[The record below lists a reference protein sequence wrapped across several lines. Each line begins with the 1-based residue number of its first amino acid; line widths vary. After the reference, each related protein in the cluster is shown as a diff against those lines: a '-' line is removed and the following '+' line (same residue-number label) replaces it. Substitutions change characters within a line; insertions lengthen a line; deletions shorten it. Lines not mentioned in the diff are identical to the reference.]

1 MNNNE
6 NSNSKNEKQDEKNE
20 EKNQNS
26 IHQNK
31 YVNNNENN
39 INEETKNKVTV
50 KVEDNKKEMEK
61 LNEDKTIPSE
71 YMNYLNDYYN
81 REEYNNNDDRP
92 KNVITMNDIIG
103 TTSKKEININIMNES
118 FNNFY
123 PGKVSTRSY
132 GPIKAYAANT
142 NQGIV
147 RDYNEDRV
155 SIIININQPNYSKSK
170 KANWPKASYFSIF
183 DGHGGNKCAEFLRDN
198 LLKLICDNDFFPT
211 DIEKAI
217 KFGFSEADRLFLEIA
232 VKDGKLVDS
241 SGSCG
246 LILLIIDNKIYIAN
260 VGDSRCIIS
269 MNNGK
274 IRKDVTRDHKPNY
287 PYEKKRIISNGG
299 KIYQTQTPLNQKIEN
314 NNSNNSD
321 DSFTENEN
329 INSNLILLGPHRVFP
344 GSLSVSRTVGDAA
357 SKISALGGNP
367 KVVISEPDIYCFE
380 LSKEDI
386 DFIILGCDGI
396 YDQLTSEEVIKCA
409 WMMIDFS
416 KKYNSKQN
424 MNNNEKEEEEKDE
437 IDLFTTCAH
446 IVDFILKVSMSRKSF
461 DNVTCLIVS
470 FKDLINEDLSK
481 NNTNKINFE
490 RKNEKEGK
498 IEKQIILEDKKETKI
513 PRLIISKTTDLLM
526 EDNKN
531 ENKKIGNGKKKINI
545 DKIQI
550 KSIQKDDKNN
560 INKNNYKL
568 NKNIKLF
575 GNNIENQNN
584 NINSGELSH
593 RVTSNNLLKEF
604 NFKPNKNNENGNND
618 NINNKKNELSLSSTK
633 IMKKSKSIES
643 IIDRCNNN
651 YNNTNKKLI
660 NNPISNINF
669 INNSDEKNISS
680 KKERLNISKKLFM
693 NKKIKPLFI
702 ENKLNKN
709 KYKNKNNT
717 LRIATITP
725 KNKNQSR
732 KGGSLSKH
740 GPVLSDLNIYPNKN
754 INLKEINPITLT
766 SNIPKITNIN
776 TITLKNSPKG
786 KLSLN
791 DLLSIGSNKIYS
803 YRNKNGKSKLK
814 SLNKKSISFYNKYN
828 FNDFV
833 SNPKIG
839 GEKISLQKNQI
850 SKFDLFNKKSEKSTG
865 SYVNIKNTNLGNL
878 NKYQFSTDDKHKE
891 KIEKPI
897 NLYPIYQNDY
907 KISNGNNNSK
917 RHIGSSTK
925 VKTLVHNLTENLL
938 TQNKRIG
945 IPSLNGKN
953 KIYNNISSIKKLNL
967 I

>member
-1 MNNNE
+1 MNNYE
-6 NSNSKNEKQDEKNE
+6 NSNSQNEKLDEKKEEQTNDDIHQKTLVNKNE
-20 EKNQNS
+20 S
-26 IHQNK
+26 
-31 YVNNNENN
+31 N
-39 INEETKNKVTV
+39 INEEPKNKVTV
-50 KVEDNKKEMEK
+50 NVEDNNKEMEK
-61 LNEDKTIPSE
+61 LNKDKTISSE
-71 YMNYLNDYYN
+71 HMNYLNDYYN
-81 REEYNNNDDRP
+81 SEEYNNNDDRP
-92 KNVITMNDIIG
+92 KNIITMNDIIG
-103 TTSKKEININIMNES
+103 NAKKEININIMNES
-118 FNNFY
+118 FNNFF

-155 SIIININQPNYSKSK
+155 SIIININQPNFSKNK

-269 MNNGK
+269 MSNGK

-299 KIYQTQTPLNQKIEN
+299 KIYQTQTPLNQKNENN

-321 DSFTENEN
+321 ESFTNNEN

-344 GSLSVSRTVGDAA
+344 GSLSVSRTIGDAA
-357 SKISALGGNP
+357 SKLSSLGGNP

-380 LSKEDI
+380 LDKEDI

-416 KKYNSKQN
+416 KKYNSKEN
-424 MNNNEKEEEEKDE
+424 INNNEKEEEEKDE

-446 IVDFILKVSMSRKSF
+446 IVDFILKASMSRKSF
-461 DNVTCLIVS
+461 DNVTCLIVA
-470 FKDLINEDLSK
+470 FKDLINDDLRK
-481 NNTNKINFE
+481 NNVNEVPVE
-490 RKNEKEGK
+490 RKKEKNDK
-498 IEKQIILEDKKETKI
+498 IEKPTNLEEKKETKI

-526 EDNKN
+526 EDNKI
-531 ENKKIGNGKKKINI
+531 ENKLIGNNKKKINI

-550 KSIQKDDKNN
+550 KSKEKDD
-560 INKNNYKL
+560 KNNYKL
-568 NKNIKLF
+568 NSNIKLF
-575 GNNIENQNN
+575 GNIIETPNN
-584 NINSGELSH
+584 NINTGELSH
-593 RVTSNNLLKEF
+593 RVISNNLLKEF
-604 NFKPNKNNENGNND
+604 KFKTHKDNENENIK
-618 NINNKKNELSLSSTK
+618 NINNNKNDLSLSSAK

-643 IIDRCNNN
+643 IIDRSNTNHN
-651 YNNTNKKLI
+651 INNNTNKKLI
-660 NNPISNINF
+660 NNPMNNVNF
-669 INNSDEKNISS
+669 INNSDEKHIST

-709 KYKNKNNT
+709 KYKNNT
-717 LRIATITP
+717 LRIATISP

-732 KGGSLSKH
+732 IGGSLSKH
-740 GPVLSDLNIYPNKN
+740 GPVLSDLNLYHNKN

-803 YRNKNGKSKLK
+803 YRNKNGNKLK
-814 SLNKKSISFYNKYN
+814 SLNKKSISFYNKCN

-850 SKFDLFNKKSEKSTG
+850 SKFDLFNKKSENSTG
-865 SYVNIKNTNLGNL
+865 SYVNIKNTNMGNS
-878 NKYQFSTDDKHKE
+878 NKYQFSNDDKHKE
-891 KIEKPI
+891 KIERPI
-897 NLYPIYQNDY
+897 NLCPIYQNDY
-907 KISNGNNNSK
+907 KINNGKNNSK
-917 RHIGSSTK
+917 RYNGSNTK

-938 TQNKRIG
+938 SQNKRIG
-945 IPSLNGKN
+945 IPALNGKN
-953 KIYNNISSIKKLNL
+953 KIYNNINSIKKLNL

>member
-1 MNNNE
+1 MNNKE
-6 NSNSKNEKQDEKNE
+6 NLNFENEKPNDKNE
-20 EKNQNS
+20 EENNKA
-26 IHQNK
+26 IHPNK
-31 YVNNNENN
+31 IVNNNENN
-39 INEETKNKVTV
+39 INEESKNKVIV
-50 KVEDNKKEMEK
+50 KVEDNNKENEK
-61 LNEDKTIPSE
+61 LNEDNNIPSE
-71 YMNYLNDYYN
+71 HMNYLNDYYSS
-81 REEYNNNDDRP
+81 EEFNNHDNRP

-103 TTSKKEININIMNES
+103 TVAKKEININIMNES
-118 FNNFY
+118 FNNFF

-132 GPIKAYAANT
+132 GHIKAYAANT
-142 NQGIV
+142 NQGIA

-155 SIIININQPNYSKSK
+155 SIIININQPIFSKTK
-170 KANWPKASYFSIF
+170 KPNWPKASYFSIF

-232 VKDGKLVDS
+232 IKDGKLVDG

-246 LILLIIDNKIYIAN
+246 LILLIIENKIYIAN
-260 VGDSRCIIS
+260 VGDSRCVIS

-287 PYEKKRIISNGG
+287 PYEKQRIISNGG
-299 KIYQTQTPLNQKIEN
+299 KIYQTRTPLNQKIGN
-314 NNSNNSD
+314 NNKNNSD
-321 DSFTENEN
+321 DNFTSNEN

-344 GSLSVSRTVGDAA
+344 GSLSVSRTIGDAA

-367 KVVISEPDIYCFE
+367 KVVISEPDIYCLE
-380 LSKEDI
+380 LGKEDI
-386 DFIILGCDGI
+386 DFIILGCDEI
-396 YDQLTSEEVIKCA
+396 YDQLTSEDIIECA
-409 WMMIDFS
+409 WKMIDFS
-416 KKYNSKQN
+416 KKYNSKEN
-424 MNNNEKEEEEKDE
+424 KNNNEKDEEEKDE

-461 DNVTCLIVS
+461 DNVTCLIVA
-470 FKDLINEDLSK
+470 FKDLINDTLPQ
-481 NNTNKINFE
+481 NNTNEIPFE
-490 RKNEKEGK
+490 NKNEERDK
-498 IEKQIILEDKKETKI
+498 IEKPTILENKKETKI

-526 EDNKN
+526 EDNKI
-531 ENKKIGNGKKKINI
+531 ENKKIGNNKKEIII

-550 KSIQKDDKNN
+550 KSIEKDDKNN

-575 GNNIENQNN
+575 GINFENQNN
-584 NINSGELSH
+584 NLNSGELSH
-593 RVTSNNLLKEF
+593 RVISNNLLKEF
-604 NFKPNKNNENGNND
+604 KYKAYKAKENENIENINKNKNG
-618 NINNKKNELSLSSTK
+618 LSLSSTK

-643 IIDRCNNN
+643 IIDRNDKIHNINNI
-651 YNNTNKKLI
+651 TNKKVI
-660 NNPISNINF
+660 NNPINNVNF
-669 INNSDEKNISS
+669 KNNSDEKNISI

-709 KYKNKNNT
+709 KYKNNT
-717 LRIATITP
+717 LRIATISP

-732 KGGSLSKH
+732 AGGSLSKN
-740 GPVLSDLNIYPNKN
+740 GPILSDLNLYQNKN
-754 INLKEINPITLT
+754 INLKQINPITLT

-791 DLLSIGSNKIYS
+791 DLLCIGSNKVYS
-803 YRNKNGKSKLK
+803 YRNKNSNKLK
-814 SLNKKSISFYNKYN
+814 SLNKKSISFYNNCN

-833 SNPKIG
+833 SNQKIG

-850 SKFDLFNKKSEKSTG
+850 SKFDLFKKKAENSSG
-865 SYVNIKNTNLGNL
+865 SYTNIKNKNMRNS
-878 NKYQFSTDDKHKE
+878 NKYQFSTDDKYKE

-897 NLYPIYQNDY
+897 NLCPIYQNDY
-907 KISNGNNNSK
+907 KINNGNINNKIHNGNN
-917 RHIGSSTK
+917 TK
-925 VKTLVHNLTENLL
+925 VKSLVHNLTENLL
-938 TQNKRIG
+938 SQNKKIE
-945 IPSLNGKN
+945 IPALNGKN
-953 KIYNNISSIKKLNL
+953 KICNNINSIKKLNL